1 MKHLYTLLMI
11 PAAKLSSCSKDFLKP
26 FEDRIIGTWRITDV
40 NRVGVGGSSSEV
52 RFRNGSFTFNDNG
65 TLEYTDPNGNI
76 YNGSWDIQKRSID
89 NNIIRN
95 LQITAVDFNS
105 QLVLSEFYD
114 EMNFRGTDHF
124 VARINTP
131 LRTFVTHFRR

>member
-1 MKHLYTLLMI
+1 MKHLYALVVI
-11 PAAKLSSCSKDFLKP
+11 SAAILSSCSKDFLKP

-52 RFRNGSFTFNDNG
+52 RFRNGSFTFNENG
-65 TLEYTDPNGNI
+65 TLEYTDPDGNI
-76 YNGSWDIQKRSID
+76 YSGSWDIQKRSID